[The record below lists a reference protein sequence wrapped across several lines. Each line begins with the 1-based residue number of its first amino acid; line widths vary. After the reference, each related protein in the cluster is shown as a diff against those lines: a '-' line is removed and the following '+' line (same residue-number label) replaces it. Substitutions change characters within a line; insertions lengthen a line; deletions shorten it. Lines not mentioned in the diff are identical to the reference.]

1 MVENASFKI
10 DPPKF
15 TVDEG
20 VVRYSSLRKVTMAY
34 PVVMADVTGFSELLD
49 NWGRMVR
56 YGDSGGTMAGR
67 TRTRPGS
74 AVTIA
79 PA

>member
-1 MVENASFKI
+1 
-10 DPPKF
+10 
-15 TVDEG
+15 
-20 VVRYSSLRKVTMAY
+20 MAY

-79 PA
+79 PV

>member
-34 PVVMADVTGFSELLD
+34 PVVMADVTGDFQSFWTIGGEWFVTVIRGAPWLD
-49 NWGRMVR
+49 AHEHGQGR
-56 YGDSGGTMAGR
+56 
-67 TRTRPGS
+67 P
-74 AVTIA
+74 
-79 PA
+79 